1 MSRLEAADADLIC
14 IARQMMAEPHWLY
27 RAALELG
34 EENPHAVLSR
44 YYAFYLE
51 RRAAVLER

>member
-1 MSRLEAADADLIC
+1 
-14 IARQMMAEPHWLY
+14 MMAEPHWLY

-34 EENPHAVLSR
+34 LPNPHAVLPRNYS
-44 YYAFYLE
+44 FYLE